1 MKALIL
7 RQEIGWKGNPKSEAE
22 TTTEGDE
29 RDVRREMAR
38 VLREAREGGCSVRRL
53 PTPGWKPG
61 VAHRFGINAGAGGL
75 TEFVLVRWDDEEGAR

>member
-7 RQEIGWKGNPKSEAE
+7 MQPMKWDGKPESEAE
-22 TTTEGDE
+22 TTTEGPE

-38 VLREAREGGCSVRRL
+38 VLRDAREGGCRVRRL

-61 VAHRFGINAGAGGL
+61 VAHRFGVNAGAGGL
-75 TEFVLVRWDDEEGAR
+75 TEFVLVRYEEGA

>member
-7 RQEIGWKGNPKSEAE
+7 RREIGWDGKPESEAE
-22 TTTEGDE
+22 TTLEGQE

-38 VLREAREGGCSVRRL
+38 VLRDARDGGCRVRRL

-61 VAHRFGINAGAGGL
+61 VAHRFGVNAGAGGL
-75 TEFVLVRWDDEEGAR
+75 TEFVLLRISEGA